1 MENCCQ
7 EPPHTWRMSS
17 ILLRFLMVIL
27 MAGVI
32 FTEPDVNVDVDAD
45 ADLELRNKAPLWS
58 SEKQ

>member
-32 FTEPDVNVDVDAD
+32 FTESDVDVDAYAD
-45 ADLELRNKAPLWS
+45 ADVDAEVMLT
-58 SEKQ
+58 

>member
-17 ILLRFLMVIL
+17 SLLRFLMLIL

-32 FTEPDVNVDVDAD
+32 FTELEVSVDVYVDAD
-45 ADLELRNKAPLWS
+45 FDDVAELRGC
-58 SEKQ
+58 

>member
-32 FTEPDVNVDVDAD
+32 FAEPDVDVDAD
-45 ADLELRNKAPLWS
+45 VDAEVMLS
-58 SEKQ
+58 